1 MSNRTRKLIFVIV
14 FVVMAGGGY
23 AASRLWRVF
32 EGSIPQTFTDARLQ
46 GAIIAQNIV
55 NLSNQSA
62 QDLARV
68 NDLDREGSTEDAL
81 RLTAE
86 LVNRSKEIRDEAISL
101 STQVGT
107 MTRAL
112 SEINSLDARQA
123 ALESIASRLALVSRL
138 INYSGY
144 LGQLLDALQHRLS
157 GNGAPDN
164 TVQNAIEQVNAEVNA
179 INNFNAQA
187 GQAMDRFDKLIG
199 E

>member
-1 MSNRTRKLIFVIV
+1 MSSRTRKLIFVFV
-14 FVVMAGGGY
+14 FLVMAGGGY
-23 AASRLWRVF
+23 AASRF
-32 EGSIPQTFTDARLQ
+32 GGAFGGGIPQAFTDARLQ

-68 NDLDREGSTEDAL
+68 NEFDQKGNAKEAL
-81 RLTAE
+81 RLTAD
-86 LVNRSKEIRDEAISL
+86 LINRSKEIRDDAVSL
-101 STQVGT
+101 STQVET

-123 ALESIASRLALVSRL
+123 ALESIASRLALISRL

-144 LGQLLDALQHRLS
+144 LGQLLDALRNHF
-157 GNGAPDN
+157 DN
-164 TVQNAIEQVNAEVNA
+164 NISQGPGVQTIVDQVNAEVNA

-199 E
+199 K